1 MENIEEFTALAK
13 ARSNFYRLLSDLYF
27 KELSEEAI
35 ANLKATDLRSLSVD
49 NEEADQG
56 IALMATYLTRARH
69 DARQELACDY
79 ARCMLAAGAYED
91 RRPTPYESVFTSED
105 GLLMQDARD
114 DVYRFFREAGIGVD
128 ESLRT
133 PEDHLSFEFEFM
145 ATMSERAAKNA
156 EAGNIEQALNALRIQ
171 QDFHERHL
179 ANWIDTYT
187 ECLET
192 CANTKFYQGLAK
204 LTRGFVAEDTE
215 MLTESAEL
223 LAA

>member
-1 MENIEEFTALAK
+1 MDNIEEFIALTEG
-13 ARSNFYRLLSDLYF
+13 RSRFYRLLSQLYF
-27 KELSEEAI
+27 KELSEEEI
-35 ANLKATDLRSLSVD
+35 ATLKASNIRDLSLD
-49 NEEADQG
+49 NEEADEG
-56 IALMATYLTRARH
+56 LGLMATYLTRARR

-114 DVYRFFREAGIGVD
+114 DVYRFFREAGIGVEED
-128 ESLRT
+128 LRT

-145 ATMSERAAKNA
+145 ALMADRAVESLKVGEVA
-156 EAGNIEQALNALRIQ
+156 QALQTVKVQ
-171 QDFHERHL
+171 QDFHRQHL
-179 ANWIDTYT
+179 ANWINAYT
-187 ECLET
+187 DCLET

-204 LTRGFVAEDTE
+204 VTRGFVAEDSI
-215 MLTESAEL
+215 MINESAEF

>member
-1 MENIEEFTALAK
+1 MENTEEFIALAEGR
-13 ARSNFYRLLSDLYF
+13 ARFYRLLSQLYF
-27 KELSEEAI
+27 KELSEEEI
-35 ANLKATDLRSLSVD
+35 ATLKTAHLRDLSLD
-49 NEEADQG
+49 NEEADEG
-56 IALMATYLTRARH
+56 LRLMATYLTRARR

-114 DVYRFFREAGIGVD
+114 DVFRFFREAGIGV
-128 ESLRT
+128 EEELRT

-145 ATMSERAAKNA
+145 ALMADRAAESLK
-156 EAGNIEQALNALRIQ
+156 AGEVAQAVQAVQVQ
-171 QDFHERHL
+171 QDFHRRHL
-179 ANWIDTYT
+179 ANWIDVYT
-187 ECLET
+187 DCLEA

-204 LTRGFVAEDTE
+204 VTRGFVAEDGA
-215 MLTESAEL
+215 MINESAEL

>member
-1 MENIEEFTALAK
+1 MTNTEDFIALTQ
-13 ARSNFYRLLSDLYF
+13 ARAQFYRLLSGLYF
-27 KELSEEAI
+27 KELSEEEI
-35 ANLKATDLRSLSVD
+35 AHLKATDLRDLSLE
-49 NEEADQG
+49 NEDTDQG
-56 IALMATYLTRARH
+56 IALMATYLTRARR

-79 ARCMLAAGAYED
+79 ARCMLAAGSYED

-114 DVYRFFREAGIGVD
+114 DVYRFFREAGIGV
-128 ESLRT
+128 EKSLQT

-145 ATMSERAAKNA
+145 ALMADRAVANI
-156 EAGNIEQALNALRIQ
+156 EAGEMDEALKAVQIQ

-179 ANWIDTYT
+179 ANWIDIYT
-187 ECLET
+187 DCLEN

-204 LTRGFVAEDTE
+204 LTRGFVAEDAA
-215 MLTESAEL
+215 MLSESIEA